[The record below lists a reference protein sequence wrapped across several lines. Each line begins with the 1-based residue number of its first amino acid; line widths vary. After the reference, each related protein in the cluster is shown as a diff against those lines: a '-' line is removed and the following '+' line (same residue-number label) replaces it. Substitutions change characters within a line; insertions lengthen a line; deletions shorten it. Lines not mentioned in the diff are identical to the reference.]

1 MPSPKILIADH
12 EPLIASLVAGI
23 LTQDGYETRTEQSSS
38 DAIQNAGTFGP
49 SLLVIDPIMP
59 GLSGVEV
66 ATRISRKTK
75 CKVLFLTTLASDN
88 DFREMVR
95 GLRQQGCDCEALPKP
110 FTKEQLVEHVHRRI
124 GQAIIITDAV
134 ESSASQA
141 ASGQEVPQPGSRSE
155 HPVYTQPQGEYGALL
170 NLSTLNLYQSN
181 AFRIT
186 GLNVD
191 STLRDVSRATEKLE
205 MMIKLGALQPSDGIF
220 PLPEQVS
227 VPAVKSALQTLKD
240 PEQRIL
246 HEFFWFWPCSGASK
260 DDLAIQALK
269 ERKYQSAVS
278 VWANSRG
285 QGAGIAIH
293 NLAVFYHLTVLDG
306 VVQRSK
312 SATSTTVQD
321 LESWASAYRY
331 WKALSD
337 RSDFWDS
344 LTRRI
349 RDTND
354 PRLKIETAQRIWS
367 SLPNAVLAINAH
379 LAIAAAEKGD
389 FEEAG
394 KQRRLMYSSAFGG
407 ESPKKELSRGLGPL
421 RDEIERLCENAETE
435 ARGNPRTAVAVVRR
449 FLTDKAKFLQTFNY
463 LLGVGDPVCDAVHD
477 RVAEA
482 GRACLVA
489 YVNETSDWTTAQLL
503 FEECLALAEGK
514 ALRSKL
520 EEDLE
525 IIAGNIAAG
534 RRSQSSASASTATQ
548 ATATAP
554 RSTTTAAS
562 QSARPTVARRRWSKG
577 QIAGAFAIGAVI
589 LFAAVKG
596 CEDSP
601 SSSEHTFQSSPS
613 TSYPQPAP
621 QQPEPVPATGTS
633 TEPQS
638 PSYSFGNSGAES
650 LKAQIEA
657 DRVTLSNLES
667 QIKQSQLFLDGLES
681 QLRSDKATLERM
693 EREQNAGLDVD
704 VDEYERIRQ
713 RYNRSVDEYNVQVG
727 FHNSKLAEYKELLA
741 SANAKVDRYNSL
753 GRSR

>member
-66 ATRISRKTK
+66 AMRIARQTK

-124 GQAIIITDAV
+124 GQAIIITDAA
-134 ESSASQA
+134 EASASNA
-141 ASGQEVPQPGSRSE
+141 ASGQEALQPGSRSE
-155 HPVYTQPQGEYGALL
+155 HTVYTQQQGEYGALL
-170 NLSTLNLYQSN
+170 NLSTPNLYQSN

-186 GLNVD
+186 GLSVD
-191 STLRDVSRATEKLE
+191 SSLRDVSRATEKLE
-205 MMIKLGALQPSDGIF
+205 MMIKLGAVQPSDGIF
-220 PLPEQVS
+220 PLPEQLS

-240 PEQRIL
+240 PEQRLL
-246 HEFFWFWPCSGASK
+246 HEFFWFWPCSGATK

-269 ERKYQSAVS
+269 ERKYQSAVN

-285 QGAGIAIH
+285 QGAGIAVH

-306 VVQRSK
+306 VVGRSK

-321 LESWASAYRY
+321 QESWASAYRY

-349 RDTND
+349 RDIND
-354 PRLKIETAQRIWS
+354 PRLRIETAQRIWS
-367 SLPNAVLAINAH
+367 SLPNAVLAINAR

-394 KQRRLMYSSAFGG
+394 KQRRLMCSSAFGG
-407 ESPKKELSRGLGPL
+407 EHAKKELTRGLSPL

-435 ARGNPRTAVAVVRR
+435 ARGNPKTAVAVVRR

-463 LLGVGDPVCDAVHD
+463 LLGVGDPICDAVHD

-482 GRACLVA
+482 GRVCLVA
-489 YVNETSDWTTAQLL
+489 YVNETSDWSTAQIL

-534 RRSQSSASASTATQ
+534 RRSQPSASASTAAQ
-548 ATATAP
+548 AASTAP
-554 RSTTTAAS
+554 RSTTAS
-562 QSARPTVARRRWSKG
+562 QSARPTIARKRWSKR
-577 QIAGAFAIGAVI
+577 QVVGAFAVGIVI
-589 LFAAVKG
+589 LFAAIKG
-596 CEDSP
+596 CEESP
-601 SSSEHTFQSSPS
+601 SPSEHTFQSAPT

-621 QQPEPVPATGTS
+621 EQSEPLPATGTTS
-633 TEPQS
+633 EPRS
-638 PSYSFGNSGAES
+638 PQYSIDNSEAES
-650 LKAQIEA
+650 LKAEIEA
-657 DRVTLSNLES
+657 DRATLSSLES
-667 QIKQSQLFLDGLES
+667 QINQSRFVLDSLES
-681 QLRSDKATLERM
+681 QLRSDKAALDRM

-704 VDEYERIRQ
+704 ADEYERIRQ
-713 RYNRSVDEYNVQVG
+713 RYNRNVDEYNVQVG
-727 FHNSKLAEYKELLA
+727 AHNSKLAEYRQLLA
-741 SANAKVDRYNSL
+741 SANAKIDRYNSL